1 MSVTQTEE
9 KRGRG
14 RPKKET
20 AGPVKKIKLKHSP
33 KTAYEDYYKK
43 YGYLGFVAIY
53 GIDKFTE
60 ELIRYCWKHPDMTII
75 ATDPIPE
82 KLRAINQEIGNLPWS
97 LHRWEVVTSNG
108 FLEAGYYPVVV
119 TTKEYYEMVSKLD
132 NPENVEVVLLEEV

>member
-1 MSVTQTEE
+1 
-9 KRGRG
+9 
-14 RPKKET
+14 
-20 AGPVKKIKLKHSP
+20 
-33 KTAYEDYYKK
+33 
-43 YGYLGFVAIY
+43 
-53 GIDKFTE
+53 
-60 ELIRYCWKHPDMTII
+60 MTII

-132 NPENVEVVLLEEV
+132 NPENVEIVLLEEI